1 MITNTEPAASVA
13 PQNKVKALSPSE
25 IKELFYNASTEELV
39 RMGGETTLRVHGNKI
54 LLRGLMEY
62 TNVCE
67 SNCLYCGIRKDNS
80 KAHRYRVEESLL
92 LEAVD
97 AGFKRGL
104 RTFVIQG
111 GEDPEYDVKRIC
123 ALVEAIKLQTN
134 GEAAVTLSCGMRS
147 LNQYKE
153 MRAAGA
159 DRYLLRF
166 ETSDAELHKYIRGG
180 KTLEARL
187 RCLDSIR
194 KTGFQTGSGFMLGL
208 PGETEET
215 RLENILLCQRLEPD
229 MAGIGPFI
237 PHPDTPLGDS
247 PQESLEHSIR
257 ATALLRLALPS
268 CHIPATT
275 AAGTLEPDGREQMIA
290 AGANV
295 LMPNITQV
303 EFKKDYLLY
312 PGKICLDESGIQCI
326 GCLSGRVMSVGRELS
341 FDRGDALRLTL
352 GPADNGE
359 TQRLNR
365 GHSLDNGEAR
375 HLIREPA
382 TGEK

>member
-1 MITNTEPAASVA
+1 MTETTMPAAPTAAST
-13 PQNKVKALSPSE
+13 PSSNQKALSPEE
-25 IKELFYNASTEELV
+25 IRDLFYNASTEELV
-39 RMGGETTLRVHGNKI
+39 RRGGETALKVHGNKI

-67 SNCLYCGIRKDNS
+67 SNCLYCGIRRDNP
-80 KAHRYRVEESLL
+80 KAHRYRIDEEQLL
-92 LEAVD
+92 QAVD

-104 RTFVIQG
+104 RTFVVQG

-123 ALVEAIKLQTN
+123 ALVEAIKHQTG

-166 ETSDAELHKYIRGG
+166 ETSDPELHRTIRGG

-187 RCLDSIR
+187 KCHENIR
-194 KTGFQTGSGFMLGL
+194 KAGFQTGSGFMLGL

-215 RLENILLCQRLEPD
+215 RLNNILLCQRLQPD

-237 PHPDTPLGDS
+237 PHPDTPLGGS

-257 ATALLRLALPS
+257 ATALLRLALPY

-275 AAGTLEPDGREQMIA
+275 AAGTLEADGRERMIA

-326 GCLSGRVMSVGRELS
+326 GCLGGRVRSVERELS
-341 FDRGDALRLTL
+341 FERGDALRLT
-352 GPADNGE
+352 GCGSSGD
-359 TQRLNR
+359 
-365 GHSLDNGEAR
+365 
-375 HLIREPA
+375 
-382 TGEK
+382 K